1 MQFPSDD
8 SSNNYTRRTEVLQG
22 TQNVID
28 TELQFFSKAQTKV
41 LVKETLQDLIK
52 QLHQIVELMQKPFT
66 INILI
71 DIIEHRDA
79 YNELKN
85 SCSNLKKIK
94 NKKWIYLVKT
104 G

>member
-41 LVKETLQDLIK
+41 LVKETLQYLIK
-52 QLHQIVELMQKPFT
+52 QLHQIVE
-66 INILI
+66 
-71 DIIEHRDA
+71 
-79 YNELKN
+79 
-85 SCSNLKKIK
+85 
-94 NKKWIYLVKT
+94 
-104 G
+104 